1 MGRFVFKLPD
11 VGEGTAEAEIV
22 AWHVKVGDVIAED
35 APLVDVMTDKAT
47 VEMTSPVAGK
57 VVEVRGNPGDMAPVG
72 GPIAIFEVE
81 GSGNAK
87 AEDTAP
93 LAATH
98 LTSDIRADEPPQ
110 SLRDS
115 SPKRGAS
122 EAPKSSPSGGGGRE
136 ADGGGQ
142 PTAAKGDYGF
152 RLPDVGEGTAEAEI
166 VAWHVKVGDVVAEDA
181 PLVDVMTDKATV
193 EMTSPVAGTIVA
205 LHGEVGGMAPVGCV
219 IVEFDTGKGGSA
231 LPSPSRGEGSGMGV
245 GAPQSSQKAVAAPS
259 APQTEASREHPHSRP
274 LPPRGGEAKLPT
286 RAEGERPLASPAVR
300 RRAED
305 LGVKLSYVAGSGPAG
320 RITHEDLDA
329 FVASNGRTTNHAPHA
344 TSHAYA
350 AREGVDEVKVIGM
363 RRAIARQ
370 MQEAKRRIPHFTYVE
385 EVDMTEVER
394 LRAHL
399 NATHKGKTKLTVLP
413 FIMRA
418 LVRVLPDYP
427 QINARFDDEAGVV
440 HRFRPVHFGIATQTP
455 QGLMVPV
462 VRHAETLDLWAS
474 ADAVAKAAEV
484 ARSGKGSKEE
494 LSGSTL
500 TITSLGPLG
509 GITTT
514 PVINHP
520 EVGIIGPNKIVD
532 RPVVIGGQ
540 VVVRKMMNLSSSFDH
555 RVVDGYDAAEF
566 IQRVKALLENPATIF
581 MD

>member
-57 VVEVRGNPGDMAPVG
+57 VVEVRGAAGDMAPVG
-72 GPIAIFEVE
+72 GPIAVFEVE
-81 GSGNAK
+81 GAGNSSEPETSSSAHPREGAEPVQASPTRVQPEPAK
-87 AEDTAP
+87 SLSESDTAKTWVP
-93 LAATH
+93 
-98 LTSDIRADEPPQ
+98 
-110 SLRDS
+110 
-115 SPKRGAS
+115 AS
-122 EAPKSSPSGGGGRE
+122 AGMSGGGK
-136 ADGGGQ
+136 
-142 PTAAKGDYGF
+142 TAA
-152 RLPDVGEGTAEAEI
+152 LPART
-166 VAWHVKVGDVVAEDA
+166 
-181 PLVDVMTDKATV
+181 
-193 EMTSPVAGTIVA
+193 
-205 LHGEVGGMAPVGCV
+205 
-219 IVEFDTGKGGSA
+219 
-231 LPSPSRGEGSGMGV
+231 
-245 GAPQSSQKAVAAPS
+245 
-259 APQTEASREHPHSRP
+259 
-274 LPPRGGEAKLPT
+274 
-286 RAEGERPLASPAVR
+286 EGERPLASPAVR

-305 LGVKLSYVAGSGPAG
+305 LSVKLTYVAGTGPAG

-329 FVASNGRTTNHAPHA
+329 YVSSGGVTGGNAPAAPSA
-344 TSHAYA
+344 TYA
-350 AREGVDEVKVIGM
+350 ARAGVDEVKVIGM

-399 NATHKGKTKLTVLP
+399 NATHKGRTKLTVLP

-440 HRFRPVHFGIATQTP
+440 HRFGPVHFGIATQTP

-474 ADAVAKAAEV
+474 ADAVARAADV
-484 ARSGKGSKEE
+484 ARSGKGSKEA

-509 GITTT
+509 GVTTT

-520 EVGIIGPNKIVD
+520 EVGIIGPNKIIE
-532 RPVVIGGQ
+532 RPMVVGGQ